1 MSRSWR
7 EPKPAQLSQ
16 PVPDLQGAACR
27 RYFSPDFWAAG
38 ADEEQREA
46 ARHVCLTT
54 LALSMPLTIQGI
66 IAGTG
71 QAERARLSKE
81 RRQQAAALREREA
94 ARLEARR
101 RDARNSERRR
111 RLLGKAPTTASRYA
125 NGEAEMFRAAAL
137 SYYAAHAEEVKAK
150 RRARYARQKAGK
162 PDAA

>member
-1 MSRSWR
+1 M
-7 EPKPAQLSQ
+7 
-16 PVPDLQGAACR
+16 PDLQGAACR

-46 ARHVCLTT
+46 ARHVCLTSCPVLEACRT